1 MQNATNTHKKCYDIC
16 EYYCSYSGVSNVGK
30 RDTHAQGIQFVL
42 REDIMRIRF
51 EREHADI
58 WQIHSAANV
67 LGTKLF
73 MVFPDRNIRSDVRA
87 DMNRIFLP
95 QNFTKKCLGLMWTSI
110 RKNVP
115 VYNHIVPLI
124 SRFFSNN
131 IIITISS
138 VLCHDFTYITDQIYM
153 Y

>member
-1 MQNATNTHKKCYDIC
+1 
-16 EYYCSYSGVSNVGK
+16 
-30 RDTHAQGIQFVL
+30 
-42 REDIMRIRF
+42 MRIRF

-67 LGTKLF
+67 LGMKLF

-95 QNFTKKCLGLMWTSI
+95 HNSTKKCLGLMWTSVSQI
-110 RKNVP
+110 CTRLQS
-115 VYNHIVPLI
+115 H
-124 SRFFSNN
+124 
-131 IIITISS
+131 SS
-138 VLCHDFTYITDQIYM
+138 IDIKVFLPQYYYSDFGCICNDFDYIMMKYM

>member
-1 MQNATNTHKKCYDIC
+1 M
-16 EYYCSYSGVSNVGK
+16 
-30 RDTHAQGIQFVL
+30 L

-95 QNFTKKCLGLMWTSI
+95 QNSTKKCLGLMWTSI
-110 RKNVP
+110 SKNVP

-124 SRFFSNN
+124 SRFFP
-131 IIITISS
+131 TI
-138 VLCHDFTYITDQIYM
+138 LLFRFWM
-153 Y
+153 YL

>member
-1 MQNATNTHKKCYDIC
+1 MGNATNTHKKCIDIC
-16 EYYCSYSGVSNVGK
+16 EYYCSYSGVTNVGE

-95 QNFTKKCLGLMWTSI
+95 QNFTK
-110 RKNVP
+110 NVLDLCGQALAKM
-115 VYNHIVPLI
+115 YQ
-124 SRFFSNN
+124 FT
-131 IIITISS
+131 IT
-138 VLCHDFTYITDQIYM
+138 
-153 Y
+153 